1 MHVVLALAHKW
12 LYTICRR
19 NVVILCLQR
28 QAAELCIHL
37 PADVPEEKALLISIC
52 RSLHPLLTAM
62 DKIRRTVVG
71 LTTGLKVS
79 V

>member
-1 MHVVLALAHKW
+1 
-12 LYTICRR
+12 
-19 NVVILCLQR
+19 
-28 QAAELCIHL
+28 
-37 PADVPEEKALLISIC
+37 LLISIC